1 MTPSSVPRA
10 ERAALRRDADRFR
23 AELAR
28 LLALPVPEDAREARE
43 HARLVSSAS
52 RNMSF
57 LAAVSGDLRGTRFL
71 LRRAKALTARISA
84 RADVADLEAVE
95 AVLDS

>member
-10 ERAALRRDADRFR
+10 ERAALRHDADWFR
-23 AELAR
+23 AELVR
-28 LLALPVPEDAREARE
+28 LLSLPVPEDAREARE
-43 HARLVSSAS
+43 HACLVSSALA
-52 RNMSF
+52 NMSF
-57 LAAVSGDLRGTRFL
+57 LAAVSGDLRGTWRL
-71 LRRAKALTARISA
+71 SRRAEALKARISA